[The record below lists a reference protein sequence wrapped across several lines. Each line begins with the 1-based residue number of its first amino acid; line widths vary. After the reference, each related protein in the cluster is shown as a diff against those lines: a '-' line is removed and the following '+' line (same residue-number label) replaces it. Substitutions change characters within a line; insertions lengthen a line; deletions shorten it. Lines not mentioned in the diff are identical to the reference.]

1 MSFQPTAAQVIELSR
16 KTNLPMMKIKA
27 AMVKLGHCDER
38 LVIGYINACGLA
50 VVRKKRDEN
59 GNLVRMTDDDLAEQ
73 FKL

>member
-1 MSFQPTAAQVIELSR
+1 
-16 KTNLPMMKIKA
+16 MMKIKA